1 MANVN
6 RILIKSKSS
15 AAGAPSTSDIQVGEL
30 AVNTVTGLTY
40 LGTNSSNTGL
50 SAGGTPTEIS
60 TIGMPVDSSDSLGA
74 SDVKLATQGAIKTY
88 VDGQVAA
95 GDTTLANTKI
105 WIGDGS
111 GNKAE
116 YALSGDVTM
125 TNGGVVT
132 IADDAVETDM
142 INDNVISG
150 QTALAS
156 GVADTDELLI
166 SDGGTIKRV
175 DVSVLASNGSFAS
188 GTPTAITVA
197 DESSDTTCFPLFATA
212 ATGDLGPK
220 TASGLTFNSSTDVL
234 SGTFAGDITGDVTGN
249 ADTST
254 KIASIT
260 NSNIVQL
267 TSSQTLTNKTL
278 TSPTLT
284 TPALGTPSALVLTNA
299 TALPAAQVAQGTMA
313 SGMVLVAP
321 ALGTPASGNLANC
334 TFPTANVNTDVN
346 VSVANLKT
354 ALAGGFGSNAVTIG
368 DSDDVVTI
376 GNDLTVTGDLLV
388 SGDTVTVNTATM
400 TVEDPLIKMASGN
413 DADTVDVGLY
423 AKYTA
428 SGAKYAGI
436 IRDASTTGDPWTFF
450 DSLTTEPTTTV
461 TVGSNGFDYAD
472 IKAGGINAEDGFT
485 GDLTGDVTGNAD
497 TSTKIAS
504 ITNSNIVQLTSS
516 QTLTNKSVDLGDNTL
531 TGSVAEFNT
540 ALQSDSFCTLA
551 NTVTLTN
558 KTLTA
563 PTLTT
568 PALGTPA
575 SGVMTNVSG
584 TAASLTAGNATL
596 AATSTLVDAAEA
608 STTYYPVLVD
618 GLTGAQALE
627 AESGFTF
634 VGNTGILTATGF
646 AGALTGN
653 VTGDVTGNADTST
666 KIASITNSNIVQL
679 TSSQTLTNKTIDLA
693 NNTVTGSLSEF
704 NSALQSESFCGLA
717 ATQTLTNKTIAGGT
731 YS

>member
-50 SAGGTPTEIS
+50 GAGGTPTEIS

-88 VDGQVAA
+88 VDTATAA
-95 GDTTLANTKI
+95 NRDIDAL
-105 WIGDGS
+105 D
-111 GNKAE
+111 
-116 YALSGDVTM
+116 ALSSVGNIHQ
-125 TNGGVVT
+125 TNDHFLISDAGTEKKITFSDLEDEIFGNVSTDVT
-132 IADDAVETDM
+132 IAAGGAASIADNAV
-142 INDNVISG
+142 G
-150 QTALAS
+150 A
-156 GVADTDELLI
+156 DELNVSGDGTSSQFLR
-166 SDGGTIKRV
+166 SDGDGTFTWATP
-175 DVSVLASNGSFAS
+175 ST
-188 GTPTAITVA
+188 GTATAMTVA
-197 DESSDTTCFPLFATA
+197 DESSDTTCFPLFVTA
-212 ATGDLGPK
+212 ATGDLAPK
-220 TASGLTFNSSTDVL
+220 SGSNLTFNSS
-234 SGTFAGDITGDVTGN
+234 SGLLTASSFAGDITGDVTGN

-354 ALAGGFGSNAVTIG
+354 ALASDLGGSATIG
-368 DSDDVVTI
+368 DANDTITFGEDVI
-376 GNDLTVTGDLLV
+376 VTGDLTV
-388 SGDTVTVNTATM
+388 SGDTVTVNTATLS
-400 TVEDPLIKMASGN
+400 VEDPLIYMAKNQTGSASVDIGLIGERGDDTN
-413 DADTVDVGLY
+413 VGIIFDESANVWSAITTADTGT
-423 AKYTA
+423 TA
-428 SGAKYAGI
+428 GNVSI
-436 IRDASTTGDPWTFF
+436 S
-450 DSLTTEPTTTV
+450 
-461 TVGSNGFDYAD
+461 DYAD
-472 IKAGGINAEDGFT
+472 FRAGTITSDDGFA

-504 ITNSNIVQLTSS
+504 ITNSNIVQLTTS
-516 QTLTNKSVDLGDNTL
+516 QTLTNKSIDLGDNTIS
-531 TGSVAEFNT
+531 GSVAEFNT

-575 SGVMTNVSG
+575 SGVMTNVTG

-596 AATSTLVDAAEA
+596 AATSTVVDAAAA

-627 AESGFTF
+627 AESELSF

-653 VTGDVTGNADTST
+653 VTGNATGSSGSCTGNALTATTLATARNIAGQSFDGSAAIT
-666 KIASITNSNIVQL
+666 IASTDLSNTSAICLL
-679 TSSQTLTNKTIDLA
+679 T
-693 NNTVTGSLSEF
+693 
-704 NSALQSESFCGLA
+704 

-731 YS
+731 FA

>member
-50 SAGGTPTEIS
+50 GAGGTPTEIS

-125 TNGGVVT
+125 TNAGVVT
-132 IADDAVETDM
+132 IGADKVHGSM
-142 INDNVISG
+142 INDDAISG
-150 QTALAS
+150 QDAIGGAPANSDELLLSDGGVLKSITISNLAASGEFAS
-156 GVADTDELLI
+156 GV
-166 SDGGTIKRV
+166 
-175 DVSVLASNGSFAS
+175 
-188 GTPTAITVA
+188 PTTITVA
-197 DESSDTTCFPLFATA
+197 DESSDATCFPLFATA

-220 TASGLTFNSSTDVL
+220 SGSNLTFASNTGIL
-234 SGTFAGDITGDVTGN
+234 TATGFAGDITGDVTGN

-334 TFPTANVNTDVN
+334 TFPTANINTDVN

-354 ALAGGFGSNAVTIG
+354 ALASDLGGSATIG
-368 DSDDVVTI
+368 DANDTITFGEDVI
-376 GNDLTVTGDLLV
+376 VTGDLTV
-388 SGDTVTVNTATM
+388 SGDTVTVNTATLS
-400 TVEDPLIKMASGN
+400 VEDPLIYMAKNQTGSASVDIGLIGERG
-413 DADTVDVGLY
+413 DDTNV
-423 AKYTA
+423 
-428 SGAKYAGI
+428 GI
-436 IRDASTTGDPWTFF
+436 IF
-450 DSLTTEPTTTV
+450 DESANVWSAITTTDTGTTAGNV
-461 TVGSNGFDYAD
+461 NISDYAD
-472 IKAGGINAEDGFT
+472 FKAGTITSDDGFA

-504 ITNSNIVQLTSS
+504 ITNSNIVQLTAS
-516 QTLTNKSVDLGDNTL
+516 Q
-531 TGSVAEFNT
+531 
-540 ALQSDSFCTLA
+540 
-551 NTVTLTN
+551 TLTN
-558 KTLTA
+558 KTLTS

-568 PALGTPA
+568 PALGTPSALVLTNATALPAAQVSQGTMASGMVLVAPALGTPA
-575 SGVMTNVSG
+575 SGVMTNVTG
-584 TAASLTAGNATL
+584 TASGLTAGNATL
-596 AATSTLVDAAEA
+596 AATSTVVDAAAA

-627 AESGFTF
+627 AESELSF

-653 VTGDVTGNADTST
+653 VTGNATGSSGSCTGNALTATTLATARNIAGQSFDGSAAIT
-666 KIASITNSNIVQL
+666 IASTDLSNTSAICLL
-679 TSSQTLTNKTIDLA
+679 T
-693 NNTVTGSLSEF
+693 
-704 NSALQSESFCGLA
+704 

-731 YS
+731 FA

>member
-267 TSSQTLTNKTL
+267 TSSQT
-278 TSPTLT
+278 
-284 TPALGTPSALVLTNA
+284 
-299 TALPAAQVAQGTMA
+299 
-313 SGMVLVAP
+313 
-321 ALGTPASGNLANC
+321 
-334 TFPTANVNTDVN
+334 
-346 VSVANLKT
+346 
-354 ALAGGFGSNAVTIG
+354 
-368 DSDDVVTI
+368 
-376 GNDLTVTGDLLV
+376 
-388 SGDTVTVNTATM
+388 
-400 TVEDPLIKMASGN
+400 
-413 DADTVDVGLY
+413 
-423 AKYTA
+423 
-428 SGAKYAGI
+428 
-436 IRDASTTGDPWTFF
+436 
-450 DSLTTEPTTTV
+450 
-461 TVGSNGFDYAD
+461 
-472 IKAGGINAEDGFT
+472 
-485 GDLTGDVTGNAD
+485 
-497 TSTKIAS
+497 
-504 ITNSNIVQLTSS
+504 
-516 QTLTNKSVDLGDNTL
+516 
-531 TGSVAEFNT
+531 
-540 ALQSDSFCTLA
+540 
-551 NTVTLTN
+551 
-558 KTLTA
+558 
-563 PTLTT
+563 
-568 PALGTPA
+568 
-575 SGVMTNVSG
+575 
-584 TAASLTAGNATL
+584 
-596 AATSTLVDAAEA
+596 
-608 STTYYPVLVD
+608 
-618 GLTGAQALE
+618 
-627 AESGFTF
+627 
-634 VGNTGILTATGF
+634 
-646 AGALTGN
+646 
-653 VTGDVTGNADTST
+653 
-666 KIASITNSNIVQL
+666 
-679 TSSQTLTNKTIDLA
+679 
-693 NNTVTGSLSEF
+693 
-704 NSALQSESFCGLA
+704 
-717 ATQTLTNKTIAGGT
+717 
-731 YS
+731 